1 MPFAASLWHKDRWL
15 IHTGKECII
24 ESKARLY
31 LRSLREE
38 DWPDL
43 VLCFRCIWQC
53 PGQSLYHQCE
63 AGQWSERPG
72 VTRCLCPR
80 IGEAHQGEVLCH
92 PPVNMA
98 AAVPSGTYCLHTCHG
113 HTKTEMMCQ
122 HSLWS
127 TSPASLSCEGTN
139 SSSSPAPLRSISP
152 RGKSLQLSQARP
164 VTLRDQ
170 MGALADIKIAEM
182 KTKDIFAKPMMKTK
196 VSWSQLVNSMF
207 Y

>member
-1 MPFAASLWHKDRWL
+1 M
-15 IHTGKECII
+15 
-24 ESKARLY
+24 
-31 LRSLREE
+31 
-38 DWPDL
+38 
-43 VLCFRCIWQC
+43 
-53 PGQSLYHQCE
+53 
-63 AGQWSERPG
+63 
-72 VTRCLCPR
+72 TRCLCPR

-92 PPVNMA
+92 PPVDMA

-139 SSSSPAPLRSISP
+139 SSSAPAPLRTISP

-196 VSWSQLVNSMF
+196 VRWSQLVSVGQFNVLLTNNSWYF
-207 Y
+207 LVLNKAPRHTGRSARSNVEIFCIHY